1 MKYLR
6 FQVCPNK
13 LANAINF
20 LFQTTSVAYAHIVN
34 IFCYKSFVSVLFYCD
49 YSSVLRSL
57 TSVSSR
63 QIPCTIYMAHQ
74 RRRSRHRRA
83 HSCCRSWTN
92 ARKYSGHC
100 RMIGTV
106 HRLSSTGR
114 AEPEDCHSASAGSSG
129 TPNIRPSM
137 TRFAR

>member
-20 LFQTTSVAYAHIVN
+20 LFQTTYVAYAYKVN

-49 YSSVLRSL
+49 YSGVLRSL
-57 TSVSSR
+57 TSASSR
-63 QIPCTIYMAHQ
+63 QIPGTIYMAHQ

-83 HSCCRSWTN
+83 HSCCRSYTN
-92 ARKYSGHC
+92 ARKDSGHC
-100 RMIGTV
+100 RWRVIV
-106 HRLSSTGR
+106 NRLSFW
-114 AEPEDCHSASAGSSG
+114 AERNRKIVIPPPQAPAERQTSG
-129 TPNIRPSM
+129 LL
-137 TRFAR
+137 